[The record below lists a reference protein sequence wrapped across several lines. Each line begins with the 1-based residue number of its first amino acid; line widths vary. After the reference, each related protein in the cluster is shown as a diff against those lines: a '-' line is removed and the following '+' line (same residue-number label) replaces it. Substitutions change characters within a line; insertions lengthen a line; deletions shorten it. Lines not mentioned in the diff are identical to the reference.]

1 MPEFT
6 HRDPSQPAVR
16 DERFAAGVTPWE
28 ASGVPPAFL
37 RWLDEDGP
45 RDGARVLVPGRGG
58 RITVAGVATRPVWRG
73 GGEALSSPAFTRKPR
88 APVPSSA
95 P

>member
-6 HRDPSQPAVR
+6 PRDPSQPAVR
-16 DERFAAGVTPWE
+16 DERFAAACTPWE
-28 ASGVPPAFL
+28 PSGVSPAFL
-37 RWLDEDGP
+37 RWLDKDGP
-45 RDGARVLVPGRGG
+45 RAGARVLVPGRGG
-58 RITVAGVATRPVWRG
+58 RITVAGAATCPVWRG

-88 APVPSSA
+88 TPVPSSA